1 MPKVKLSGAM
11 QIGTGAHYHMPA
23 QKYKRDVIRALAG
36 PSSTVSNT
44 HCPDPAIEFGTDI
57 FVAGI

>member
-1 MPKVKLSGAM
+1 
-11 QIGTGAHYHMPA
+11 MPA